1 VANTTTI
8 YTMHKEI
15 LENLGLSPNEAKIYE
30 TLVSQGQSSVPQIS
44 IGTGV
49 HKRNIYDIIP
59 RLLKKGLIY
68 EITDTKEARYAA
80 AHPDKLSD
88 LIWEKESQLNSILP
102 SLRREFKKVTTN
114 EAVYIYKGVEG
125 FKNYLRD
132 ILKVG
137 EDVYFIGAKGGW
149 FDSNLQI
156 FIRKFLTEANKK
168 GIKYRHIF
176 DHAVKNEA
184 PELLPLLGKPYK
196 FLPEEY
202 STTGAI
208 DIFGDHVV
216 TFAGL
221 HVKDITDDVTLIVM
235 VNKELA
241 DCYRTWF
248 KFMWDFCPTETKK

>member
-1 VANTTTI
+1 MYQT
-8 YTMHKEI
+8 I
-15 LENLGLSPNEAKIYE
+15 LEELGLSQNEAKIYAGLIE
-30 TLVSQGQSSVPQIS
+30 IGTSSVPQIS
-44 IGTGV
+44 LKIGV

-59 RLLKKGLIY
+59 RLLQKGLIY
-68 EITDTKEARYAA
+68 QIAESKENTYAA
-80 AHPDKLSD
+80 VEPNKLAD
-88 LIWEKESQLNSILP
+88 LVWEKESRLNSILP
-102 SLRREFKKVTTN
+102 ALNKQFKKTTTN

-132 ILKVG
+132 IIKTG

-149 FDSNLQI
+149 FDKELQT
-156 FIRKFLTEANKK
+156 FIHKFLKEAKAKN
-168 GIKYRHIF
+168 IKYYHIF
-176 DHAVKNEA
+176 DSSIKDQA

-196 FLPEEY
+196 FLPKKY

-216 TFAGL
+216 TFSGL
-221 HVKDITDDVTLIVM
+221 SVKDINDDLTLIVM

-248 KFMWDFCPTETKK
+248 QFIWDHC